1 MQRKEQIKQYELKL
15 QQLKNMDDSDD
26 LYETEMNKNAQN
38 KKKVAFIPNKNISF
52 TSDANK
58 SNEEQETD

>member
-15 QQLKNMDDSDD
+15 QKLKNMDDSDD